1 MDPTL
6 HDEEKIFVNKFEE
19 LNRGD
24 IVIIR
29 GDEKNYVKISLDSRN
44 GLGLQA

>member
-19 LNRGD
+19 LDRGD
-24 IVIIR
+24 IVIIK
-29 GDEKNYVKISLDSRN
+29 GEEKTMLKD
-44 GLGLQA
+44 